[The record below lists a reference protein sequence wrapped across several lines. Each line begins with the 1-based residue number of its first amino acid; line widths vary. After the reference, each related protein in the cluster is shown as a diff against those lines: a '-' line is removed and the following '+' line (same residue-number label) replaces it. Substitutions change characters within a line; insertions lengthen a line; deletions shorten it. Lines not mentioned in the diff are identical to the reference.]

1 VVVVR
6 HFEKTRSNMKDLLTY
21 INSFSDF
28 SESGWNILLPILTK
42 LEFKKGDHLIHA
54 DKICDSLYFISK
66 GYCRAYSIQDGVDVN
81 TFFYFETDIATNMN
95 SYLFGTKSTFAIQA
109 CEPLTAI
116 KLEKSKIAEV
126 SKRSPEIELIGKRN
140 LQLIA
145 AKQEKQL
152 ELYRLLTATQR
163 YEYLESN
170 QPEILQR
177 VPLTL
182 LSSYLGVK
190 RETLSRIRKKRQLK

>member
-1 VVVVR
+1 
-6 HFEKTRSNMKDLLTY
+6 MKDLLTY
-21 INSFSDF
+21 IHSFSEF
-28 SESGWNILLPILTK
+28 SEDSWNILLPILTK
-42 LEFKKGDHLIHA
+42 IEFKKGDYLLKP
-54 DKICDSLYFISK
+54 DKICNSLYFICK
-66 GYCRAYSIQDGVDVN
+66 GYCRAYTMQDGQEVN

-95 SYLFGTKSTFAIQA
+95 SYIFGGKSTFAIQA
-109 CEPLTAI
+109 CEPLVVI
-116 KLEKSKIAEV
+116 RFEKSKVLEV
-126 SKRSPEIELIGKRN
+126 SEKAPEIELIAKRN

-163 YEYLESN
+163 YEYLENN

-182 LSSYLGVK
+182 LASYLGVK
-190 RETLSRIRKKRQLK
+190 RETLSRIRSKKQLK

>member
-1 VVVVR
+1 M
-6 HFEKTRSNMKDLLTY
+6 EKLQKY
-21 INSFSDF
+21 IHSFSDF
-28 SESGWNILLPILTK
+28 SENSWGILLPILTE
-42 LEFKKGDHLIHA
+42 LEFKKGDYLIEA
-54 DKICDSLYFISK
+54 DKFCDSLYFICK
-66 GYCRAYSIQDGVDVN
+66 GYCRAFSLQDGIEVN
-81 TFFYFETDIATNMN
+81 TVFYFETDIATNMN

-109 CEPLTAI
+109 CEPVVAI
-116 KLEKSKIAEV
+116 KIEKSKVFEV
-126 SKRSPEIELIGKRN
+126 SKKAPEIELIAKRN

-152 ELYRLLTATQR
+152 ELYRLLSASQR

-170 QPEILQR
+170 QPEIFKQ

-190 RETLSRIRKKRQLK
+190 RETLSRIRSKRRLK

>member
-1 VVVVR
+1 
-6 HFEKTRSNMKDLLTY
+6 MKDLLTY